1 MANRQP
7 AVCEF
12 LRSVGSVDDLLKRY
26 GIVSKRHREHSNL
39 VLLKYNQIASP
50 MHEPIVQECR
60 GIVLDEADDWNVV
73 SRAFDKFFNHGEP
86 NAADVDWQSAR
97 VQEKLDGSLCVLY
110 PYAGAWH
117 VATTGTPDGSGD
129 VNGHGLRFSDYFR
142 QTLAE
147 QGGAPSVSGHAGDHC
162 FFFELTGPI
171 NRIVVIHDRPRLTL
185 LGARRRDTWAEIPA
199 VDAATFFPGV
209 PAVREFPLRDAEQ
222 IAASFA
228 EMSPLA
234 QEGYVVV
241 DAAFRRIKVKHPG
254 YVALHHAKDGL
265 SQRAFV
271 EIARSGEVPEVIAA
285 FPELRPQ
292 LDEAYA
298 RLAAVVADVELSFAK
313 LRHIETQKD
322 FALKATKTRCPAAL
336 FSLRAGKVSAAAD
349 YFASIHIDQLMKIL
363 GYKQTQVQEA
373 A

>member
-1 MANRQP
+1 MTMRQP

-12 LRSVGSVDDLLKRY
+12 LRSGGTTDDLLKRY
-26 GIVSKRHREHSNL
+26 GVVSKRHRAHPNL

-50 MHEPIVQECR
+50 MHESIVQECR
-60 GIVLDEADDWNVV
+60 GIVLDEADDWTVV
-73 SRAFDKFFNHGEP
+73 SRAFNKFFNHGEGH
-86 NAADVDWQSAR
+86 AAEIDWATAR

-110 PYAGAWH
+110 PYAGAWY

-142 QTLAE
+142 NTLE
-147 QGGAPSVSGHAGDHC
+147 NQGGAPSVQSNASDYC

-171 NRIVVIHDRPRLTL
+171 NRIVVVHSEPSLTL
-185 LGARRRDTWAEIPA
+185 LGARRRDTWAEVHPSA
-199 VDAATFFPGV
+199 VAHFFPGV
-209 PAVREFPLRDAEQ
+209 PVVREFGLQSVDE

-228 EMSPLA
+228 EMSPLS

-271 EIARSGEVPEVIAA
+271 EIARSGETPEVIAA
-285 FPELRPQ
+285 FPELAPQ
-292 LDEAYA
+292 LEETKSRFGA
-298 RLAAVVADVELSFAK
+298 LVSEVANDFERI
-313 LRHIETQKD
+313 RHIETQKD
-322 FALKATKTRCPAAL
+322 FAIAATKTRCSSAL
-336 FSLRAGKVSAAAD
+336 FSLRAGKASTPAEF
-349 YFASIHIDQLMKIL
+349 FAGIHIDQLMKML
-363 GYKQTQVQEA
+363 GYKNTPAQEA